1 MKALKDSLKK
11 HAFNQDALYADI
23 LVKANREGLRSS
35 NERGNTMMKR
45 KGLIG
50 LAFALVLALSVW
62 ALYPKT
68 LTPTTP
74 SIAAIISIDINPSFE
89 LSTSE
94 SGIVLEIAAL
104 NEDAVSITTDDLI
117 NQSVDAVI
125 DTLILRSAEAGF
137 INLED
142 LEEDFVLITTVSL
155 EDNEVTQDEL
165 QMIIDEKIADSD
177 GLQSVNV
184 VQIKAAQREYFE
196 AQGKAIPMGL
206 YVINGMIEQGDGYMS
221 VKEFFASEER
231 LQLVKNEYQVT
242 GVSQAKLATRI
253 EVALKKLENAGEDT
267 TELRERLNNAGEDD
281 LLKIQ
286 SELRV
291 NPNENAGLGENK
303 SEDASGPN
311 TDSNKPEDSGSSN
324 SNQEATG
331 GEGTSGDNETNGN
344 NDTGTPNANQGTTGG
359 EGGSNSDSSSGNK
372 DSDSNGSSNQ
382 PSNGRRP

>member
-1 MKALKDSLKK
+1 MKALKDSLNK
-11 HAFNQDALYADI
+11 HAFNQDAMYADI

-50 LAFALVLALSVW
+50 LAFALVVALSVW

-68 LTPTTP
+68 LTPTAP

-117 NQSVDAVI
+117 NQRVDAVI

-137 INLED
+137 IDLED

-165 QMIIDEKIADSD
+165 QNMIDEKIAESD

-184 VQIKAAQREYFE
+184 VQIKAAQRAYFE

-206 YVINGMIEQGDGYMS
+206 YVINGMIDQGDGYMS
-221 VKEFFASEER
+221 IKEFFASEER

-242 GVSQAKLATRI
+242 GVSQARLATRI

-303 SEDASGPN
+303 SEDTSGPN
-311 TDSNKPEDSGSSN
+311 TDSNKPADSGSSN
-324 SNQEATG
+324 ANQGTSG
-331 GEGTSGDNETNGN
+331 GEGTSGDNDTN
-344 NDTGTPNANQGTTGG
+344 
-359 EGGSNSDSSSGNK
+359 GNK